1 MKGIVKGIIENDL
14 GRTLTLEEEEILD
27 EHTEIV
33 TELYKLEKR
42 KKELEKKIFEM
53 KDISRKFPD

>member
-1 MKGIVKGIIENDL
+1 MKDIVKGIIENDL
-14 GRTLTLEEEEILD
+14 GRTLTFEEEEILD

-53 KDISRKFPD
+53 KDISEKFPD